1 MEIITIETKALG
13 DRSYVIID
21 GDVAAVVDPQRDI
34 DRFESL
40 LVERRLRLTHVFET
54 HLHNDYVTGGF
65 ELARRSGAEYVLAG
79 EDDVAYERTG
89 ARDGDTFAVGGLVLR
104 AMRTPGHTPNHLSYV
119 VVENG
124 APAAVL
130 TGGSMLYGT
139 VGRTDLIDAVSTD
152 SLTRAQFHS
161 VRRLAD
167 ELAGSVSVYPTHGFG
182 SFCSSTT
189 TSGSDESTIAQERQM
204 NLALTVDDED
214 AFVERL
220 LAGLTAYPRYYAH
233 MAGINRHGPTPIDL
247 SRPTPVNAVEIR
259 RRIHEGEW
267 VVDLRSR
274 TTFADSHLV
283 GTVNVEVGDLFA
295 TYLGWTM
302 RWGTPVTLVGD
313 TADEVAE
320 AQRQMVRIGIDRPAG
335 AADGGIIRWGAG
347 GDVRSYLSKS
357 FADLADA
364 RAHRSVIVL
373 DVRRNDEWAEGHV
386 EGAVHIPLHELEDR
400 LEEVPDAEVW
410 VHCASGYRASI
421 AASLLDRAGHTIVAV
436 DDDWAL
442 AIEHHLP
449 ITSGN

>member
-1 MEIITIETKALG
+1 
-13 DRSYVIID
+13 
-21 GDVAAVVDPQRDI
+21 
-34 DRFESL
+34 
-40 LVERRLRLTHVFET
+40 
-54 HLHNDYVTGGF
+54 
-65 ELARRSGAEYVLAG
+65 
-79 EDDVAYERTG
+79 
-89 ARDGDTFAVGGLVLR
+89 
-104 AMRTPGHTPNHLSYV
+104 
-119 VVENG
+119 
-124 APAAVL
+124 
-130 TGGSMLYGT
+130 
-139 VGRTDLIDAVSTD
+139 
-152 SLTRAQFHS
+152 
-161 VRRLAD
+161 
-167 ELAGSVSVYPTHGFG
+167 
-182 SFCSSTT
+182 
-189 TSGSDESTIAQERQM
+189 M

-214 AFVERL
+214 AFVEQL

-233 MAGINRHGPTPIDL
+233 MAGINRHGPTPVDL
-247 SRPTPVNAVEIR
+247 TRPKPVSMVEIR
-259 RRIHEGEW
+259 RCIHAGEW

-274 TTFADSHLV
+274 TAFARAHLF

-357 FADLADA
+357 FADLTDA

-400 LEEVPDAEVW
+400 LEEVPDGEVW